1 MPARTT
7 KSVISKKPARKVV
20 AKKAA
25 KARKA

>member
-7 KSVISKKPARKVV
+7 KSVPAKTPAKKVV